1 MFCCDLSPRVLFFFG
16 WGERQLWVCAERWSP
31 LFDLAAGC
39 PGLVITDF
47 GCCLADERLG
57 LKLPFPSWYVDRGG
71 NTCLM
76 APEVT
81 FGERGPPLCTPAQE
95 EPIPIHFF
103 LLLNQGAIKMGE
115 MAEKTVAL
123 RNGKGRKQSRTKM
136 DVLINKCVEAI
147 LIQSLETLKL

>member
-1 MFCCDLSPRVLFFFG
+1 MDPGRLLFPVYTKDVKACSAAVSPRAPFFG
-16 WGERQLWVCAERWSP
+16 WKGSCGYLLSRGP
-31 LFDLAAGC
+31 LSASSLFTLAAGC

-81 FGERGPPLCTPAQE
+81 FGERYPPLGTPEGAH
-95 EPIPIHFF
+95 PRF
-103 LLLNQGAIKMGE
+103 LSQGTIKIGE
-115 MAEKTVAL
+115 TAENPVAL
-123 RNGKGRKQSRTKM
+123 RNEKG
-136 DVLINKCVEAI
+136 NKAQPRWMY
-147 LIQSLETLKL
+147 L

>member
-1 MFCCDLSPRVLFFFG
+1 M
-16 WGERQLWVCAERWSP
+16 
-31 LFDLAAGC
+31 
-39 PGLVITDF
+39 VITDF

-81 FGERGPPLCTPAQE
+81 FGERDPPLCTPPQK
-95 EPIPIHFF
+95 EPIHAFF
-103 LLLNQGAIKMGE
+103 LLLSQVAIKMGE
-115 MAEKTVAL
+115 MAEKAVAL
-123 RNGKGRKQSRTKM
+123 RNGKGRKQSRTKV
-136 DVLINKCVEAI
+136 DVFINKCVEAI